1 MLSRVMSAA
10 VLGVEAYEVSVEVDL
25 VPGMYSFDVV
35 GLPDVAVKESRVR
48 VRSAI
53 SNSTFPFPNQY
64 HISVNLAPA
73 DMKKGGSAYDLPL
86 ALGILSALGL
96 IEREKLE
103 GFCVLGELSLDGAVR
118 PVAGILPVAVESL
131 RREFRGLVVPAKNAA
146 EASVVEGLRVY
157 PVSTLAEAV
166 GFFRDERIVE
176 PVQGDSGAL
185 LEREG
190 EYDID
195 LSDVRGQEHVK
206 RALEVSAAGGH
217 NVLMVGPP
225 GSGKTMLSKR
235 LPGILPEMDFD
246 EALETTKIY
255 SVAGKLSPERPFI
268 GARPFCAPHHTISD
282 AGLIGGGQ
290 YPRPGEISLAHHG
303 VLFLDELPEFKK
315 QVLELLR
322 QPLESGEVNISRA
335 SASITYPSRFVL
347 VAAMNPCP
355 CGYLGHPL
363 HACTCTP
370 RQVHS
375 YRNRISGPL
384 MDRIDIQVEVPAVNY
399 RELSDEAGG
408 ESSND
413 VRERVNRAREVQ
425 HNRFKRS
432 KTRCNAHMGSRQ
444 IRSHCQVDDA
454 GHSLLRHCVDRLGMS
469 ARAHAR
475 ILKVARTI
483 ADLEGAE
490 DIEVVHLSEAVQ
502 YRTLDRAYG

>member
-53 SNSTFPFPNQY
+53 SNSTFPFPGEY

-73 DMKKGGSAYDLPL
+73 DIKKEGSSYDLPL
-86 ALGILSALGL
+86 ALGLLSALGL
-96 IEREKLE
+96 IEKESLE
-103 GFCVLGELSLDGAVR
+103 GYRVLGELSLDGLVR
-118 PVAGILPVAVESL
+118 PVAGILPVAVESKKQDVK
-131 RREFRGLVVPAKNAA
+131 GLIIPAENSA
-146 EASVVEGLRVY
+146 EASVVEGVDIY

-166 GFFRDERIVE
+166 GFLRGERLVD
-176 PVQGDSGAL
+176 PVRGDSKSLMAR
-185 LEREG
+185 ERVYEV
-190 EYDID
+190 D
-195 LSDVRGQEHVK
+195 LQDVRGQEHVK

-225 GSGKTMLSKR
+225 GSGKTMLAKR
-235 LPGILPEMDFD
+235 LPTILPDMSFE

-255 SVAGKLSPERPFI
+255 SVAGKLSTDRPFI
-268 GARPFCAPHHTISD
+268 ASRPFCPPHHTISD

-315 QVLELLR
+315 QVLEVLR
-322 QPLESGEVNISRA
+322 QPLEAGEVNISRA
-335 SASITYPSRFVL
+335 SASITYPARFVL

-363 HACTCTP
+363 HACTCTT
-370 RQVHS
+370 RQIHS

-384 MDRIDIQVEVPAVNY
+384 LDRIDIQLEVPAVNY
-399 RELSDEAGG
+399 RELSDDTGG
-408 ESSND
+408 ESSEA
-413 VRERVNRAREVQ
+413 VRKRVNRARELQ
-425 HNRFKRS
+425 HKRFAKS
-432 KTRCNAHMGSRQ
+432 KTRCNAHMNSRQ
-444 IRSHCQVDDA
+444 IRKYCRVDDA
-454 GHSLLRHCVDRLGMS
+454 GHTLLQHCVDRLGMS
-469 ARAHAR
+469 ARAHSR
-475 ILKVARTI
+475 ILKTARTI

-490 DIEVVHLSEAVQ
+490 NIQVVHLSEAIQ
-502 YRTLDRAYG
+502 YRTLDRQM